1 MILFDS
7 KNSEEVVV
15 KLALFFSCNQ
25 AWGRGT
31 VQIISECLK
40 YGIPAPIFN
49 YDFASFSIEFQ
60 PEKLAK
66 IPEKLPKKP
75 EIFLTDNQKTIIG
88 LMRENESITHGIL
101 SKTMGVSEKTI
112 SSNIRILREAGF
124 IERLGSDKM
133 GKWKVK

>member
-1 MILFDS
+1 
-7 KNSEEVVV
+7 
-15 KLALFFSCNQ
+15 
-25 AWGRGT
+25 
-31 VQIISECLK
+31 
-40 YGIPAPIFN
+40 
-49 YDFASFSIEFQ
+49 
-60 PEKLAK
+60 
-66 IPEKLPKKP
+66 
-75 EIFLTDNQKTIIG
+75 